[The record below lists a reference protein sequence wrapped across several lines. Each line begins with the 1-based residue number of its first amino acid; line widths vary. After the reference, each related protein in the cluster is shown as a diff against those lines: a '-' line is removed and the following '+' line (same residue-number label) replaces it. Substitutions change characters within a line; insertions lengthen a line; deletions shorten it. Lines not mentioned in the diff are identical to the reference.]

1 MDAPVS
7 GGDVGARNGTLVS
20 MCGGEKDAFE
30 KARPI
35 MEKYSSVVKLMGKA
49 GQGQNTKACN

>member
-49 GQGQNTKACN
+49 GQG